1 MTKTTATTDLVTTAT
16 AATRMD
22 RIAKHNGAVLCSAK
36 NCPEPATQTMWSTTG
51 STFRAC
57 LNHTAPTFWSIYA
70 TAEHGTVYA
79 DNRRHA

>member
-1 MTKTTATTDLVTTAT
+1 MTKATATTDVVTTAI

-36 NCPEPATQTMWSTTG
+36 NCPEPATATIWSTTG

-57 LNHTAPTFWSIYA
+57 LNHTAPTHWSIYA